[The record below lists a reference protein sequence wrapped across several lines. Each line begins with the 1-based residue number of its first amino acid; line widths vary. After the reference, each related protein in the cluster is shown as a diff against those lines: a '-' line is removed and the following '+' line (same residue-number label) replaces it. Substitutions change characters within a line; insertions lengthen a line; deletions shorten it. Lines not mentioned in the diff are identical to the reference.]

1 MSCHWL
7 SAWRLSASRSQQ
19 DCLSQYFLT
28 WLFLMSELWFLKL
41 PYRLLTGDFFIA
53 SCGHSWWCFCCQ
65 GVLLVLLSHCWS
77 RWLLINKVCSPSVF
91 FHSISSDLAQGSRLS
106 SGENWIRIDWPVPS
120 MRRPGQVTLTRGK
133 HNQGDC
139 TPNYLQLFLSREKV
153 FLELPCRLQHIWR
166 MPYSNCWS

>member
-7 SAWRLSASRSQQ
+7 SAWRLAPRLSQQ
-19 DCLSQYFLT
+19 DCLSQYSLT
-28 WLFLMSELWFLKL
+28 WLFLMSELSFLKL
-41 PYRLLTGDFFIA
+41 PYLLFTGEFFIA

-91 FHSISSDLAQGSRLS
+91 FHSISSDLSQGSRLS
-106 SGENWIRIDWPVPS
+106 SGENWIRIDWPIPS
-120 MRRPGQVTLTRGK
+120 MRRPGQITLTRGK

-139 TPNYLQLFLSREKV
+139 TPNFLQLFLSIEKN
-153 FLELPCRLQHIWR
+153 I
-166 MPYSNCWS
+166 S